1 MSSLGEEVIL
11 TTGVTHRSRTGPV
24 SLGRLGRIWAEIR
37 TPVLVFL
44 GLRVLLSLAVV
55 LIYPLLPV
63 SPNGVPWSALP
74 DQPLLDVWVKWDSG
88 WYANI
93 ALTGYNFS
101 IERASNIAF
110 LPLYPIAIKGL
121 SLLVGNVWISGIL
134 VANAAF
140 LGSLIV
146 LFKLTQLKFG
156 LPAAE
161 RTVLYISAFPSAF
174 FLLSM
179 YSESIYLLTV
189 LLTFYLWER
198 NKGWP
203 AGMVGG
209 LAAVARPMGILLFL
223 SGAARKLIEERRLGN
238 RVVSWDSLS
247 LLLIPTA
254 LGIFLVYSYAAFGEP
269 LAFLKSRDVG
279 WGEPLSLLP
288 LSHRELFA
296 TLMDGT
302 AFSGG
307 LQRLRLLDAASA
319 VVFLAMVVPIFRRLG
334 SAYGIYALGSVV
346 MPLIVTLDGL
356 TRYVL
361 VIFPAFMILGS
372 WSPKKPVVLPVLV
385 LSATLMA
392 LLASMFARWYFVG

>member
-1 MSSLGEEVIL
+1 MGSLGEEVVL
-11 TTGVTHRSRTGPV
+11 TAGAASGSRTVPVGVT
-24 SLGRLGRIWAEIR
+24 RLGEIWAEIR

-44 GLRVLLSLAVV
+44 GLRVFLSLAVV

-74 DQPLLDVWVKWDSG
+74 DQPLLDVWAKWDSG

-93 ALTGYNFS
+93 ALTGYHFS
-101 IERASNIAF
+101 AERASNIAF
-110 LPLYPIAIKGL
+110 LPLYPMAIKVL
-121 SLLVGNVWISGIL
+121 SLFVGNVWISGIL

-146 LFKLTQLKFG
+146 LFKLTRLKLG
-156 LPAAE
+156 RAAAD
-161 RTVLYISAFPSAF
+161 RTILYISAFPSAF
-174 FLLSM
+174 FFLCM

-203 AGMVGG
+203 AGLFGG
-209 LAAVARPMGILLFL
+209 LAAIARPMGILLFL
-223 SGAARKLIEERRLGN
+223 SGAARKLFEDRRTESRL
-238 RVVSWDSLS
+238 VSWDSLS
-247 LLLIPTA
+247 LLLIPLV
-254 LGIFLVYSYAAFGEP
+254 LGVFLVYSYAAFGEP
-269 LAFLKSRDVG
+269 LAFLKSRELG
-279 WGEPLSLLP
+279 WNEPLSLIP

-296 TLMDGT
+296 ALMDGT
-302 AFSGG
+302 ALSGG

-319 VVFLAMVVPIFRRLG
+319 VVFLAMVVPIFKKLG
-334 SAYGIYALGSVV
+334 STYGIYALGSVV

-356 TRYVL
+356 MRYVL
-361 VIFPAFMILGS
+361 VIFPAFMIMGS
-372 WSPKKPVVLPVLV
+372 WVPMKRIAVPLLV
-385 LSATLMA
+385 LSAMLTA